1 MGVEVQREQRDLLE
15 LWELRLEQRFL
26 PSVALNDVVCHN
38 LLWFLQLTLWR
49 ARARVLVQLNGRPV
63 SDQLA
68 VAFVP
73 SAVLACVRARQQS
86 GTQDVL
92 QH

>member
-1 MGVEVQREQRDLLE
+1 VEVQREQRDLF
-15 LWELRLEQRFL
+15 WELRLEQRFL

-49 ARARVLVQLNGRPV
+49 AVFVQLNGRPV
-63 SDQLA
+63 PDQLA

-73 SAVLACVRARQQS
+73 SAVDAI
-86 GTQDVL
+86 GP
-92 QH
+92 